1 MAMEIDEAIIRVD
14 NHAEIDEVEPIEI
27 SDDEARRVRLYENF
41 YQVNA
46 IDPALY
52 AAHDVKRGLRNA
64 DGTGVLA
71 GMTNISNVHGY
82 VMSDGEKMPAE
93 GSLRLRGYDLYDLL
107 GDLDPTR
114 RFAFEEVAYLLLMGE
129 LPTQERLNRFVEVID
144 SQRELPDGFTAS
156 TLMVDTSPDLMN
168 MMARSILRLYA
179 ADESAEDRSPEHE
192 IHTAL
197 SLISRLPRIMAAG
210 LLRQAGRLQP
220 RIHDHAPLRARTV
233 HGRDHPFHAAPR
245 PLVHT
250 GRGPHARHHAVPARR
265 ARRRQQLVVHD
276 PCAVLGGH

>member
-1 MAMEIDEAIIRVD
+1 MAMEIDEAVIRVD

-52 AAHDVKRGLRNA
+52 AQHDVKRGLRNA

-107 GDLDPTR
+107 GDLRPDAPLRFR
-114 RFAFEEVAYLLLMGE
+114 RGGLSAAHG
-129 LPTQERLNRFVEVID
+129 R
-144 SQRELPDGFTAS
+144 
-156 TLMVDTSPDLMN
+156 
-168 MMARSILRLYA
+168 A
-179 ADESAEDRSPEHE
+179 ADAGASQPLRGSDRFPARAARRVHGQHAYGGHLTRPHEHDGPLHSAPVRGRRVRRGPLARARDSHG
-192 IHTAL
+192 AL
-197 SLISRLPRIMAAG
+197 AYQPPAAHHGAG
-210 LLRQAGRLQP
+210 LLRQAGRL
-220 RIHDHAPLRARTV
+220 
-233 HGRDHPFHAAPR
+233 
-245 PLVHT
+245 
-250 GRGPHARHHAVPARR
+250 
-265 ARRRQQLVVHD
+265 
-276 PCAVLGGH
+276 

>member
-1 MAMEIDEAIIRVD
+1 MAMEIDEAVIRVD

-52 AAHDVKRGLRNA
+52 AQHDVKRGLRNA
-64 DGTGVLA
+64 DGHGVLA

-144 SQRELPDGFTAS
+144 SQRELPRRVHGQHAYGGHLTRPHEHDGPLHSAPVRGRRVRRGP
-156 TLMVDTSPDLMN
+156 L
-168 MMARSILRLYA
+168 ARARDSHGALAYQPPA
-179 ADESAEDRSPEHE
+179 AH
-192 IHTAL
+192 HG
-197 SLISRLPRIMAAG
+197 AG

-220 RIHDHAPLRARTV
+220 
-233 HGRDHPFHAAPR
+233 
-245 PLVHT
+245 
-250 GRGPHARHHAVPARR
+250 
-265 ARRRQQLVVHD
+265 
-276 PCAVLGGH
+276 